1 MALSTYHAGL
11 AAGECLLSLVDTG
24 WLLGPESGALAPLVR
39 LCVASYLGIIEE
51 LSVLLHLRRGLLE
64 PLRGVAS
71 CLTVSLLSA
80 SRATSRAAS
89 WEGSLHGRTCSSSAA
104 LPLKG
109 LLDLL
114 PETCGLDFGAILLIC
129 RVEFVEPLL
138 GQEHPKAEHLRSKQ
152 CPCSP
157 HGDLVSK
164 SLVTCSPPLF
174 RQSRYLCG
182 GGSD

>member
-11 AAGECLLSLVDTG
+11 AAGECLSSLVDTG

-51 LSVLLHLRRGLLE
+51 LSVLLHPKRGLLE

-71 CLTVSLLSA
+71 CLIVSLLSA

-89 WEGSLHGRTCSSSAA
+89 WKSSLHGRACSSSAA

-109 LLDLL
+109 LLDPL
-114 PETCGLDFGAILLIC
+114 PENLWS
-129 RVEFVEPLL
+129 R
-138 GQEHPKAEHLRSKQ
+138 LRRY
-152 CPCSP
+152 SP
-157 HGDLVSK
+157 HMPSRV
-164 SLVTCSPPLF
+164 CRAPPRTGASQGRAPSFEAMPL
-174 RQSRYLCG
+174 
-182 GGSD
+182 